1 MKKDN
6 LKEEIETKRK
16 ETLNKSVSLLKHPGF
31 CISLI
36 LRL

>member
-16 ETLNKSVSLLKHPGF
+16 ETLNKSVSLLKHPV
-31 CISLI
+31 
-36 LRL
+36 